1 MTVDPIVLISRN
13 IVDMGI
19 NLSWI
24 WSRESQGLDDAA
36 LRFSLR
42 ISNGSS
48 IQEVMLFNESTY
60 YFTVPK
66 RTSHCEIYN
75 FSVIVTYVGA
85 AYIGTGC
92 SVPSPVFSTTLC
104 NPLCLASA
112 YWNLP

>member
-1 MTVDPIVLISRN
+1 
-13 IVDMGI
+13 MGI
-19 NLSWI
+19 NLLWI

-36 LRFSLR
+36 LRFSPR

-48 IQEVMLFNESTY
+48 IQEVMLFSESTY
-60 YFTVPK
+60 YFTAPE

-85 AYIGTGC
+85 AYIGTGA
-92 SVPSPVFSTTLC
+92 VYPVLC
-104 NPLCLASA
+104 LVLHYPLCLASA